1 VANGSSSVCAA
12 AASRTRPSP
21 ETHLKT
27 KLAEYVNSGDLTVNL
42 TLRELRSRY
51 KKSFLGW
58 AWSLLN
64 PLSTVIVYS
73 IVFAFFL
80 KIEPPTGDPSGLHNF
95 AAFLLCGLLPWNYLQ
110 GGMNGAMG
118 SLIGNANLI
127 KKVYF
132 PREVFVVSAIASL
145 LVSFLIELGVLGV
158 ILLLMGNMVI
168 PWIPVV
174 LVIVVIQSFFV
185 LGIGFLLSVLNVYFR
200 DVQHLVS
207 IALMALFYSAP
218 IVYPITVVPET
229 AHIGDWTIPL
239 LEIYKLNPLVVF
251 VQCYRDA
258 MYDLTFPA
266 WTSIGYLILWSIA
279 FMALGLMVFQKLDRR
294 LAEEV

>member
-1 VANGSSSVCAA
+1 MTTVSEI
-12 AASRTRPSP
+12 SRHR
-21 ETHLKT
+21 ELF
-27 KLAEYVNSGDLTVNL
+27 ANL
-42 TLRELRSRY
+42 TLRELRGKY
-51 KKSFLGW
+51 KRSVLGW
-58 AWSLLN
+58 GWSLLN
-64 PLSTVIVYS
+64 PLAQMAVYS
-73 IVFAFFL
+73 LVFGFFL
-80 KIEPPTGDPSGLHNF
+80 KVDPPVGDPSGMHIF
-95 AAFLLCGLLPWNYLQ
+95 AFFLLCGLLPWTYFSN
-110 GGMNGAMG
+110 GMNAAMG

-132 PREVFVVSAIASL
+132 PREVFVVSAIGSL

-158 ILLLMGNMVI
+158 ILLLMGNMVL

-218 IVYPITVVPET
+218 IVYPISVVPKT
-229 AHIGDWTIPL
+229 AEIGDWTIPL

-266 WTSIGYLILWSIA
+266 WTSVGYLILWSAA
-279 FMALGLMVFQKLDRR
+279 FMLLGLMVFQKLDRR